1 MRERALAA
9 HRRGTV
15 MSWFGYRNIAF
26 IVFIVLLI
34 LYASLVPGSDA
45 AGRANESAAV
55 TMLWMVVALPFF
67 AINAVLLGAAFVKE
81 RPATKP
87 LIASLLSVL
96 SVIVLLL
103 VLSCGFA
110 PSA

>member
-1 MRERALAA
+1 MPNSKRSRSPRTCETAA
-9 HRRGTV
+9 RGPPEGTV

-45 AGRANESAAV
+45 AGRAYESAAV

-67 AINAVLLGAAFVKE
+67 AVNAVLCQGAPGNKA
-81 RPATKP
+81 AGC
-87 LIASLLSVL
+87 LSP
-96 SVIVLLL
+96 
-103 VLSCGFA
+103 C
-110 PSA
+110 

>member
-1 MRERALAA
+1 
-9 HRRGTV
+9 

-45 AGRANESAAV
+45 AGRAYESAAV

-67 AINAVLLGAAFVKE
+67 STRCCWA
-81 RPATKP
+81 PP
-87 LIASLLSVL
+87 LSR
-96 SVIVLLL
+96 
-103 VLSCGFA
+103 
-110 PSA
+110 SARQQSR